1 MRWSGIAGTGRRG
14 TRMGL
19 NNSLLKM
26 KRDKAPRGRGALF
39 HICWLVVASCAHEF
53 LSLLRWFESEPSVLA

>member
-1 MRWSGIAGTGRRG
+1 
-14 TRMGL
+14 MGL